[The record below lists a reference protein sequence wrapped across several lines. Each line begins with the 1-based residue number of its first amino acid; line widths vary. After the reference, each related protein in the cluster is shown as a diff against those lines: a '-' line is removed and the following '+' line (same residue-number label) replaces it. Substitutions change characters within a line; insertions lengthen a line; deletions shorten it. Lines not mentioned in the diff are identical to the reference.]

1 MCKKTQLI
9 RAILIAWTG
18 GHLSNLCAPGVSFLA
33 RGGISDLG
41 GRSDGQTIETIL
53 PGGWVHEFDG

>member
-1 MCKKTQLI
+1 MCKKSQLI

-41 GRSDGQTIETIL
+41 GRSDGQTIETVL
-53 PGGWVHEFDG
+53 